1 MYNIEDNSGIRK
13 ERGTREEK
21 LWAAMEWT
29 ELFSPLNARLCPIRS
44 HKVLLTCYITVQ
56 INKNKLENILRA
68 LNGQE
73 KNIFL
78 IKYICSN
85 NSVYKKAGKAEQNY
99 FIPWQYYGMSASGYL
114 KE

>member
-1 MYNIEDNSGIRK
+1 MDRK
-13 ERGTREEK
+13 
-21 LWAAMEWT
+21 
-29 ELFSPLNARLCPIRS
+29 
-44 HKVLLTCYITVQ
+44 
-56 INKNKLENILRA
+56 
-68 LNGQE
+68 